1 MGSVNLM
8 DNRYIAGID
17 IGSTTV
23 KLVLLDENKNH
34 CYGGYRRHHAHIQE
48 ALAVLLREA
57 REATGADR
65 VDIAVCGSGGITLA
79 KQLGLEFVQEVA
91 ADQAALE
98 LYSPQ
103 TDVAVELGGEDAK
116 IIYFTGGLDERMN
129 SICAGGTGS
138 FIDQMAALI
147 QTDAEGLNEFAKGY
161 KTLYPIA
168 ARCGVFAKSDIQPLI
183 NDGVTREDIAAS
195 IFQSVVNQ
203 TISGLACGKPIQGNV
218 AFLGGPLHFL
228 SELRAAFIRTLKLTP
243 EQVFAPDDSHLFAA
257 TGAAL
262 CAGETEASLSD
273 LIDRLDKG
281 VALDF
286 ELRRLEPLFVDE
298 ADYAAFKARHDQ
310 HQVVKGDLASCE
322 DLCFLGIDAGSTT
335 TKLALI
341 DSEGRLLWSF
351 YSNNNGNPVRT
362 AMTALADLATKM
374 PEDAVIGRACATGY
388 GEALLK
394 AAFQLDEG
402 EVETIAHYRAA
413 AFFAPDLDCILDIG
427 GQDMKCI
434 RIKDGAVD
442 SIMLNEA
449 CSSGCGSFIE
459 NFANSMGYSAPDF
472 AKEALYAPSPIDLGT
487 RCTVFMNSNVK
498 QAQKEGASLQ
508 DISAGLAYSVIKNA
522 LFKVIKLT
530 RAEDL
535 GRRIVVQGGTFLND
549 AVLRAFEKTT
559 GGDVVRP
566 DIAGLMGAFG
576 AALIAMDRYACQPST
591 ILSFEQIAA
600 LEYDTTTARCGRC
613 ENNCLLTVSHFGG
626 GRRFISGNRC
636 ERALG
641 GEVQKKDVPN
651 MYAWKLKR
659 IFDYEPLPEDQ
670 APRGVIG
677 IPRVM
682 NMYENYPF
690 WAVFFREL
698 GFSVKLSPQS
708 THSLY
713 ELGIHS
719 IPSETA
725 CYPAKLAHGHIHWLI
740 NEGVKTIFYPA
751 VISERKENESGP
763 FHYNCPVISCYPE
776 NIRNNVSEVMTGQ
789 VKLVVPFM
797 TFLDESAAALELC
810 TVFHDEFG
818 IDKGTVRAAVSA
830 AWKELLAVRAEI
842 TAEGKRILAWMEE
855 TGTPGIVLSGRP
867 YHIDPEI
874 NHGIPEMIASYN
886 FAVLSEDSVS
896 QMATL
901 DGPLRVI
908 DQWMYQYRLYAAAQF
923 VKKRDDLDLVEIT
936 SFGCGLDAITADQVQ
951 EILSGSGK
959 LFTLIKIDE
968 MNNLGAARIRIRSLI
983 AAIRIRQEKNEQR
996 AIRPYS
1002 FPRTMFT
1009 KDMKDKGYTILCPPV
1024 APIHFR
1030 LLETVMAK
1038 HGYHMVMLGNNTHK
1052 AIDTGLRY
1060 VNNDACYPAMVMVGQ
1075 AMDAIL
1081 SGEYDTDRLA
1091 VFMFQSGGACRVST
1105 YLPFLRRALARE
1117 GLGHIPVIS
1126 ISMNRQETNPGFKMS
1141 PPLMVDMMKIGT
1153 LGDLLMKLVLRTRPY
1168 EVTPGSA
1175 DALCDKWV
1183 DKCAKLILHGS
1194 LHGYKQAIRQIVQ
1207 DFDELPIREDVRKPR
1222 VGIVGEIY
1230 VKFLPLANNNLIELL
1245 EREGAEA
1252 YLPELMTLIAV
1263 YMFNYDFKARHLGA
1277 KKITI
1282 PISHVGLKAMEF
1294 FRKPVDIALDKS
1306 KRFHAAIKVR
1316 ELAEYASRYISLGV
1330 HSGEGWL
1337 LSGEIVELVED
1348 GIDNIISCQPFACMP
1363 AHICNKGVM
1372 KRVRETIPG
1381 LNIVAIDYDP
1391 GASEVNQ
1398 LNRIKLLLTTA
1409 KKKLAEEEEPAAAAG

>member
-1 MGSVNLM
+1 MN
-8 DNRYIAGID
+8 NRCALGID

-23 KLVLLDENKNH
+23 KLVLLDENQEKR
-34 CYGGYRRHHAHIQE
+34 YGGYRRHHAHIQE
-48 ALAVLLREA
+48 ALAALLREA
-57 REATGADR
+57 VDTTGMENVVA
-65 VDIAVCGSGGITLA
+65 AVCGSGGITLA

-147 QTDAEGLNEFAKGY
+147 QTDAAGLNEFAKGY

-243 EQVFAPDDSHLFAA
+243 EQVFAPEDSHLFAA

-262 CAGETEASLSD
+262 CAGQTETQLSH
-273 LIDRLDKG
+273 LIDRLEKG

-286 ELRRLEPLFVDE
+286 ELRRLEPLFTGE
-298 ADYAAFKARHDQ
+298 ADYAAFRARHDR
-310 HQVVKGDLASCE
+310 HQVVKGDLAACD

-362 AMTALADLATKM
+362 AMRALEDLRSKI
-374 PEDAVIGRACATGY
+374 PETAVIARSCSTGY

-394 AAFQLDEG
+394 AAFQLEEG

-413 AFFAPDLDCILDIG
+413 SFFDPELDCILDIG

-559 GGDVVRP
+559 GGNAVRP

-576 AALIAMDRYACQPST
+576 AALIAMDRYAGQPGT
-591 ILSFEQIAA
+591 LLSFEEIAA
-600 LEYDTTTARCGRC
+600 LEYTSTSARCGRC
-613 ENNCLLTVSHFGG
+613 QNNCLLTVSHFGG

-636 ERALG
+636 ERGLG
-641 GEVQKKDVPN
+641 GEVQKKDIPN

-659 IFDYEPLPEDQ
+659 IFDYEPLPADQ

-677 IPRVM
+677 LPRVM
-682 NMYENYPF
+682 NVYENFPF

-698 GFSVKLSPQS
+698 GFSLQVSPLS

-740 NEGVKTIFYPA
+740 NQGIKTIFYPA
-751 VISERKENESGP
+751 VISERKENEDGP
-763 FHYNCPVISCYPE
+763 FHYNCPVVSCYPE
-776 NIRNNVSEVMTGQ
+776 NIRNNVTEVMNGE
-789 VKLVVPFM
+789 VKLIVPFM
-797 TFLDESAAALELC
+797 TFLDEKAAAMELC

-818 IDKGTVRAAVSA
+818 IGKSAVRAAVA
-830 AWKELLAVRAEI
+830 AGWKELLAVRAEI
-842 TAEGKRILAWMEE
+842 TAEGKRVLAWMEE
-855 TGTPGIVLSGRP
+855 TGTPGIVLAGRP

-874 NHGIPEMIASYN
+874 NHGIPEMITSYN

-896 QMATL
+896 EMASL

-923 VKKRDDLDLVEIT
+923 VKKRDDVDLVEIT

-983 AAIRIRQEKNEQR
+983 AAIRIRREKNEQR
-996 AIRPYS
+996 AIQPYG
-1002 FPRTMFT
+1002 FPRTEFT
-1009 KDMKDKGYTILCPPV
+1009 KDMKDGGYTILCPPV

-1038 HGYHMVMLGNNTHK
+1038 HGYHMVMLNNNNHK

-1081 SGEYDTDRLA
+1081 SGKYDTDRLA

-1126 ISMNRQETNPGFKMS
+1126 ISMNRQEVNPGFKMS
-1141 PPLMVDMMKIGT
+1141 PALMVDIMKIGVM
-1153 LGDLLMKLVLRTRPY
+1153 GDLLMKVVHRTRPY
-1168 EVTPGSA
+1168 EAEPGSVN
-1175 DALCDKWV
+1175 ALCDKWV
-1183 DKCAKLILHGS
+1183 EKCAHVILHGNM
-1194 LHGYKQAIRQIVQ
+1194 HGYRETIAQIVR
-1207 DFDELPIREDVRKPR
+1207 DFDAIPIREDVRKPK

-1230 VKFLPLANNNLIELL
+1230 VKYLPLANNNLIELL
-1245 EREGAEA
+1245 EREGAEVH
-1252 YLPELMTLIAV
+1252 LPELMTLIAV

-1277 KKITI
+1277 RKVTI
-1282 PISHVGLKAMEF
+1282 PISQIGLKTMQF
-1294 FRKPVDIALDKS
+1294 FHKPAKQALEQS
-1306 KRFHAAIKVR
+1306 RRFHPPIRVPQ
-1316 ELAEYASRYISLGV
+1316 LAGYAEEYISLGV

-1337 LSGEIVELVED
+1337 LSGEIVELVKD
-1348 GIDNIISCQPFACMP
+1348 GVDNIVSCQPFACMP

-1372 KRVRETIPG
+1372 KRVRETLPG

-1398 LNRIKLLLTTA
+1398 LNRIKLLMTTA
-1409 KKKLAEEEEPAAAAG
+1409 RKKLAEELAEEEAENTAAAG